1 MRASSKLSPRLHFRS
16 GVRGV
21 AVALLLGC
29 ALPALAVSP
38 GWAEFAG
45 RVAVGPDSLALSD
58 CSGAVASAEVKIEKS
73 DFKPVPAS
81 AAKNGCKRADDYLSG
96 RLPSGDFKL
105 AALPLDRAYLA
116 PPPDRSKFIAEDAK
130 AVGVPLRYG
139 VEVATPGLSLRG
151 GKASHGVLETLADGR
166 RVWRVELVSPGA
178 MSLDVAFAK
187 LWLPAGAELFITS
200 KDGKVTRGPIR
211 AGDVQADGRYYSAFV
226 PGDSAII
233 EVAMTPAALAG
244 TEIRVANVAHAY
256 RSIFAAAGGQ
266 KSGSCNVDVVCPLGN
281 QWRDQID
288 SVGHYT
294 LRSGGSSFVCT
305 GQLIANTRGDTT
317 PYFLTANHC
326 LSTEAV
332 ADTVVVYWNF
342 QSPTCRTPGSA
353 SSGTPLPSS
362 IATHNQSGSALVAT
376 SATSDFA
383 LLRLDSAVPTAA
395 NTYWSGWDI
404 TGNTPS
410 YVVSIHHPSGDEKR
424 ITDSA
429 QPVAI
434 SAYSGAPGSG
444 TTHWRIPDWDNGTTE
459 GGSSGSGLW
468 NQNKLLIGQ
477 LHGGSAACGNNL
489 QDYYGRLSVSWNGG
503 GTPTSRLRDW
513 LDPTGSGVTSQPG
526 NRTSGGGGG
535 GGGGTVGGTADEP
548 SVSRVTLPAP
558 NPANASCPS
567 GFFIATVADGPVSG
581 LTPGAFGMELLL
593 DDPGTRVLAG
603 GLNFGGLVDS
613 GQVGFAG
620 FNFTNAANENQR
632 FNLSLRGSPANNAS
646 GTLQVRVK
654 IVRQTSS
661 TTSETVFDSAGSLT
675 MAASSVAQITVP
687 PGFYV
692 ATVAVE
698 GASVGPVGG
707 APEGQFFFELTTSFV
722 DRPGGGFQGGA
733 VVGGYHNTHPFG
745 GVSGF
750 AAFCLAT
757 PHTASM
763 RVLSAPSYGPTGA
776 RDLRLQILDAQQS
789 VIITHPTSGGGGTN
803 APPTANFSF
812 ATNGLTATF
821 TDASSDSD
829 GTIAARSWNF
839 GDGSTSTATNPSR
852 TYAAA
857 GTYTVTLTVTDN
869 SGATGS
875 ASRSV
880 TVASTGGGST
890 QLSNGV
896 SVNGSTN
903 STTQNSNW
911 VDYTV
916 QIPSGASNFIITTS
930 NTTGG
935 DVDLYVRLGA
945 VPSLTV
951 YDCRSIA
958 LGGNES
964 CAVTT
969 PSPGTYYIRVYGYDT
984 GNQPFTIRASWSTGG
999 GGGSTL
1005 SCANLDGAYVVAQ
1018 NSSNTYLGFFGSRFA
1033 SESIMNEF
1041 GEFGSEFRANSVRN
1055 PFGTFGSSTGQYSAQ
1070 NRFTSTPP
1078 GIFRNSV
1085 FLAFLTTN
1093 TSISPGVSL
1102 AEIDS
1107 TCGNSFQRSTPLR
1120 P

>member
-1 MRASSKLSPRLHFRS
+1 MRASSPQSPRLHLWS
-16 GVRGV
+16 GARGV
-21 AVALLLGC
+21 AAALLFCC
-29 ALPALAVSP
+29 AVPALAVSP

-58 CSGAVASAEVKIEKS
+58 CSGAVASAEVKVEQS

-81 AAKNGCKRADDYLSG
+81 AAKAGCKRADDYLSG

-105 AALPLDRAYLA
+105 APLPVDRAYLA
-116 PPPDRSKFIAEDAK
+116 PRPDVSKFIAEDAK
-130 AVGVPLRYG
+130 AVGAPARYG
-139 VEVATPGLSLRG
+139 VEVATPGLSLRD

-211 AGDVQADGRYYSAFV
+211 ASDVQADGRYYSAFV

-233 EVAMTPAALAG
+233 EVAMTSAALAG

-404 TGNTPS
+404 SGNTPS

-513 LDPTGSGVTSQPG
+513 LDPTGSGVTSQVG
-526 NRTSGGGGG
+526 NRASGGGGGG

-548 SVSRVTLPAP
+548 SVSRVTLPTP
-558 NPANASCPS
+558 NPANASCPA

-654 IVRQTSS
+654 IVRQTSA
-661 TTSETVFDSAGSLT
+661 TTSETVFDGSGNLT
-675 MAASSVAQITVP
+675 MAANSVATITVP

-763 RVLSAPSYGPTGA
+763 RVLSAPTYGATGA
-776 RDLRLQILDAQQS
+776 RDLRLQILDANQN
-789 VIITHPTSGGGGTN
+789 VVITHPTSGGGG
-803 APPTANFSF
+803 
-812 ATNGLTATF
+812 
-821 TDASSDSD
+821 
-829 GTIAARSWNF
+829 GTLP
-839 GDGSTSTATNPSR
+839 G
-852 TYAAA
+852 
-857 GTYTVTLTVTDN
+857 
-869 SGATGS
+869 
-875 ASRSV
+875 
-880 TVASTGGGST
+880 

-896 SVNGSTN
+896 SVNGSV
-903 STTQNSNW
+903 SSATQNG
-911 VDYTV
+911 DFDEYT
-916 QIPSGASNFIITTS
+916 IALPSGVSSLNVTTS
-930 NTTGG
+930 NANG
-935 DVDLYVRLGA
+935 DVDLYLRRGSA
-945 VPSLTV
+945 PNTTT
-951 YDCRSIA
+951 YDCRSFST
-958 LGGNES
+958 GGNES
-964 CAVTT
+964 CTISA
-969 PSPGTYYIRVYGYDT
+969 PASGTWYVRVYGYDT
-984 GNQPFTIRASWSTGG
+984 GTLNYTVRAAW
-999 GGGSTL
+999 
-1005 SCANLDGAYVVAQ
+1005 Q
-1018 NSSNTYLGFFGSRFA
+1018 
-1033 SESIMNEF
+1033 
-1041 GEFGSEFRANSVRN
+1041 
-1055 PFGTFGSSTGQYSAQ
+1055 
-1070 NRFTSTPP
+1070 
-1078 GIFRNSV
+1078 
-1085 FLAFLTTN
+1085 
-1093 TSISPGVSL
+1093 
-1102 AEIDS
+1102 
-1107 TCGNSFQRSTPLR
+1107 
-1120 P
+1120 